1 MRCLVRRVSD
11 AQVRVDGHKVGEIKG
26 GLLLFLGVAQAD
38 EEADLRW
45 LLKKVLGIR
54 LFPDEE
60 GRMNKPLGDED
71 GILVISQFTLFGK
84 LRKGFRPSFNR
95 AAEPGKARSLYEQF
109 VDGLKKECK
118 GPVSSGE
125 FGGDM
130 QIDAVD
136 EGPVTIWLDSAQKDY

>member
-1 MRCLVRRVSD
+1 MAD
-11 AQVRVDGHKVGEIKG
+11 HKVGEIKR

-60 GRMNKPLGDED
+60 GRMNEPLGDED
-71 GILVISQFTLFGK
+71 GILVISQFTLFGS

-109 VDGLKKECK
+109 DGLKKECK
-118 GPVSSGE
+118 GPVCRVIRGRNADRC
-125 FGGDM
+125 GRRRPRHHLVG
-130 QIDAVD
+130 
-136 EGPVTIWLDSAQKDY
+136 LAQKDY